1 MTLYE
6 YISLSIDAKA
16 NELWQHGLFIQGH
29 RDGSNSFNLYFMHGF
44 YVEVTMDN
52 TSMAILHITPFKR
65 GHLLDKY
72 IDAITLDLKS

>member
-6 YISLSIDAKA
+6 FIALSMDAKA
-16 NELWQHGLFIQGH
+16 DELWANGLFIKGH
-29 RDGSNSFNLYFMHGF
+29 RDASHSFNLYFMHGF

-72 IDAITLDLKS
+72 IDTITLNL

>member
-6 YISLSIDAKA
+6 YIALNIDAKA
-16 NELWQHGLFIQGH
+16 DELWAHGLFIQGH
-29 RDGSNSFNLYFMHGF
+29 RDANNSFILYFMHGF

-65 GHLLDKY
+65 GYLLDKY
-72 IDAITLDLKS
+72 IDGVRLEL